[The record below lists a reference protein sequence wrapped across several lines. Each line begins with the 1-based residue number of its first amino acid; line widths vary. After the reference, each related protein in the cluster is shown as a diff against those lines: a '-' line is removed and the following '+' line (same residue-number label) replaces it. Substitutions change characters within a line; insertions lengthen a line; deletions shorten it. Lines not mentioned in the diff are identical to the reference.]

1 MKKYFWVGLLFV
13 AHSAFAIFED
23 EEARKKLNSIQDQL
37 DNIQSNIDYKVSQ
50 ALKNQNLVKFQNEL
64 NGILD
69 QIRTLNGEIEV
80 LQFQS
85 KNSEERQKILYQ
97 EINER
102 LMGLELKIESLP
114 KKEKKEL
121 LPEVSKVEKSTI
133 NSDVPQELINKDIE
147 KDVVQKKT
155 DPNKIDVVDENLT
168 PKEIDVVDENLTPK
182 EIDVVDENLPLL
194 VDKNI
199 EIDEFS
205 EAKALLRAT
214 KYKEAFVAFDRFVIN
229 YPNSELIAEAKYNLG
244 YSQFTL
250 KNYKAAIKTY
260 TKISKLHPESS
271 ILPEALYGIANC
283 QIQLTRITKAKKTLR
298 NLIKKF
304 PNAEIIPSAKRR
316 LKALE
321 SIKL

>member
-13 AHSAFAIFED
+13 AHSSFAIFED

-64 NGILD
+64 NSILD
-69 QIRTLNGEIEV
+69 SIRELNGAIEV

-85 KNSEERQKILYQ
+85 KNSEKKKKILYQ
-97 EINER
+97 ELNDR
-102 LMGLELKIESLP
+102 LIGLESRIESLP
-114 KKEKKEL
+114 RKEKEELVPDLSNLKQENIPAAKVNQEALKEDTEKNLDQPEL
-121 LPEVSKVEKSTI
+121 LLEVPEKV
-133 NSDVPQELINKDIE
+133 NIE
-147 KDVVQKKT
+147 
-155 DPNKIDVVDENLT
+155 N
-168 PKEIDVVDENLTPK
+168 
-182 EIDVVDENLPLL
+182 ENLPLL

-199 EIDEFS
+199 EIDEFA
-205 EAKALLRAT
+205 EAKGFLRAT
-214 KYKEAFVAFDRFVIN
+214 KYKKAFEAFDRFVIN
-229 YPNSELIAEAKYNLG
+229 YPKSELISEAKYNLG

-260 TKISKLHPESS
+260 SKILELHPEST
-271 ILPEALYGIANC
+271 ILPEAMYGIANC

-304 PNAEIIPSAKRR
+304 PNAEIIPSANKR

>member
-97 EINER
+97 ELNDRRI
-102 LMGLELKIESLP
+102 GL
-114 KKEKKEL
+114 
-121 LPEVSKVEKSTI
+121 VSKVESLPSKEKEELVPEVFKVKEQSI
-133 NSDVPQELINKDIE
+133 PSLENPQEQINKD
-147 KDVVQKKT
+147 
-155 DPNKIDVVDENLT
+155 VDQ
-168 PKEIDVVDENLTPK
+168 PKLAPEEINDAE
-182 EIDVVDENLPLL
+182 ENLPLL
-194 VDKNI
+194 VDQNI
-199 EIDEFS
+199 ELDEFS
-205 EAKALLRAT
+205 DAKALLRAT
-214 KYKEAFVAFDRFVIN
+214 KYKEAFEAFDRFVIN
-229 YPNSELIAEAKYNLG
+229 YPKSELISDAKYNLG

-260 TKISKLHPESS
+260 SKILKLHPESS

-304 PNAEIIPSAKRR
+304 PNAEIIPSAQRR

>member
-23 EEARKKLNSIQDQL
+23 EEARKKINSMQDQL
-37 DNIQSNIDYKVSQ
+37 NNIQSNIDYKVSQ

-64 NGILD
+64 NSILD

-80 LQFQS
+80 LQFQN
-85 KNSEERQKILYQ
+85 KNSEERQKVLYQ
-97 EINER
+97 DLNDR
-102 LMGLELKIESLP
+102 LIGLETKIESLP
-114 KKEKKEL
+114 IKDKRELVSEVAKVKE
-121 LPEVSKVEKSTI
+121 EKIISPTTSQEPI
-133 NSDVPQELINKDIE
+133 KNSIDGDVDQEKLVPVDI
-147 KDVVQKKT
+147 
-155 DPNKIDVVDENLT
+155 KIA
-168 PKEIDVVDENLTPK
+168 
-182 EIDVVDENLPLL
+182 DENLPLL

-199 EIDEFS
+199 ELDEFS

-214 KYKEAFVAFDRFVIN
+214 KYKEAFEAFDRFVIN
-229 YPNSELIAEAKYNLG
+229 YPKSELISEAKYNLG

-260 TKISKLHPESS
+260 SKILKLHPESS
-271 ILPEALYGIANC
+271 ILPDAFYGIANC

>member
-1 MKKYFWVGLLFV
+1 MFKNIFKKG
-13 AHSAFAIFED
+13 S
-23 EEARKKLNSIQDQL
+23 SP
-37 DNIQSNIDYKVSQ
+37 
-50 ALKNQNLVKFQNEL
+50 EL
-64 NGILD
+64 
-69 QIRTLNGEIEV
+69 
-80 LQFQS
+80 
-85 KNSEERQKILYQ
+85 
-97 EINER
+97 
-102 LMGLELKIESLP
+102 
-114 KKEKKEL
+114 
-121 LPEVSKVEKSTI
+121 
-133 NSDVPQELINKDIE
+133 SD
-147 KDVVQKKT
+147 
-155 DPNKIDVVDENLT
+155 
-168 PKEIDVVDENLTPK
+168 PK

>member
-80 LQFQS
+80 LNFQS
-85 KNSEERQKILYQ
+85 KNSEERQKIIYQ

-102 LMGLELKIESLP
+102 LSGLELKIESLP
-114 KKEKKEL
+114 RKDKVEL
-121 LPEVSKVEKSTI
+121 LPEVSEVKEESII
-133 NSDVPQELINKDIE
+133 NSKASQDLINKDVVE
-147 KDVVQKKT
+147 KIAQPKV
-155 DPNKIDVVDENLT
+155 DPEQIA
-168 PKEIDVVDENLTPK
+168 I
-182 EIDVVDENLPLL
+182 VDENLPSKEIDVLDDNLPQL

-214 KYKEAFVAFDRFVIN
+214 KYKEAFAAFDRFVIN